1 MSDTKPLVDAK
12 WLARQPPGPVRIVD
26 LRWAL
31 SGPPALEKYR
41 AGHVPGAVYVDM
53 ERDLS
58 RPGGPGRHPFPDP
71 EHFARVLGRMGV
83 LPDTHVVVYDDGS
96 GSVAARLWFMLRVH
110 GHERASVLDGGYA
123 AWVAAGLPVTKEEP
137 AIEPVPPPALR
148 LDKSRLV
155 DRDRVAEL
163 LSRRSDPAAGRA
175 LVMDARAPERYR
187 GETEPVDK
195 RAGHI
200 PGAVNAPFSGNLKNG
215 RFRPPE
221 ELRAIYQRL
230 GAASAPEVIASC
242 GSGVTACHTLLA
254 LELAGFQDG
263 KLYVGSWSDWSS
275 RPDAP
280 VATGPEPG

>member
-1 MSDTKPLVDAK
+1 MSDTMPLVDAA
-12 WLARQPPGPVRIVD
+12 WLARQPPGSVRIVD

-31 SGPPALEKYR
+31 SGPGALEKYR
-41 AGHVPGAVYVDM
+41 AGHIPGAVYVDM
-53 ERDLS
+53 EHALS
-58 RPGGPGRHPFPDP
+58 RPGGPGRHPFPAP
-71 EHFARVLGRMGV
+71 EDFARTLGRIGV
-83 LPDTHVVVYDDGS
+83 LPDTRVVVYDDGS

-123 AWVAAGLPVTKEEP
+123 AWVKAGLPVTKDEP
-137 AIEPVPPPALR
+137 AVAPVPRRALR
-148 LDKSRLV
+148 LDTSRIV
-155 DRDRVAEL
+155 DRARVAEL
-163 LSRRSDPAAGRA
+163 LSGRNEPGARRT

-200 PGAVNAPFSGNLKNG
+200 PGAVNAPFNGNLEQG

-221 ELRAIYQRL
+221 ELRALYEQL
-230 GAASAPEVIASC
+230 GAGRANEVIASC

-254 LELAGFQDG
+254 LELAGLQGG

-275 RPDAP
+275 QPGAA

>member
-1 MSDTKPLVDAK
+1 MSDTKPLVDAA
-12 WLARQPPGPVRIVD
+12 WLSQKPPGAVRIVD

-31 SGPPALEKYR
+31 SGAPALEKYR
-41 AGHVPGAVYVDM
+41 AGHIPGAVYVDM
-53 ERDLS
+53 ERDLA

-71 EHFARVLGRMGV
+71 EHFARVLGRIGV
-83 LPDTHVVVYDDGS
+83 GPDTHVVVYDDGS

-123 AWVAAGLPVTKEEP
+123 AWVEAGLPVTKEEP
-137 AIEPVPPPALR
+137 AIAAVPPPTLR
-148 LDKSRLV
+148 LDTSRIV
-155 DRDRVAEL
+155 DRERVAQL
-163 LSRRSDPAAGRA
+163 LSRGKDAGALRA
-175 LVMDARAPERYR
+175 LVMDARSPERYR

-200 PGAVNAPFSGNLKNG
+200 PGAVNAPFSGNLKGG

-221 ELRAIYQRL
+221 ELRAIYERL
-230 GAASAPEVIASC
+230 GAARASEVVASC

-254 LELAGFQDG
+254 LELAGFRDG

-275 RPDAP
+275 QPDAP